1 MGSKLLQATRDGN
14 FESVLVNAVLV
25 NRQILVCRYPRVGR
39 RLGAIVCDNFNLL
52 WCASCSDAKN
62 YTVPGV
68 ETDPEHAGRSLES
81 GDGENGEAI
90 RVYIPQRYLVV
101 PGTAGLMGLSLGL
114 MRGGRQASL
123 QYLAENAHRQPRTV
137 EGWYFYK
144 KTKNYRVMWGAL
156 KEGGREATRLGA
168 IGLVWAGLEDGI
180 ERLAASTKLETME
193 KAKEV
198 GAGVGTGLVFG
209 AVYRLPMASFRRA
222 VVLGGVVG
230 LAMAGLREIQ
240 RLSRGRIDGTV

>member
-1 MGSKLLQATRDGN
+1 MSRT
-14 FESVLVNAVLV
+14 
-25 NRQILVCRYPRVGR
+25 
-39 RLGAIVCDNFNLL
+39 DNDDQGTL
-52 WCASCSDAKN
+52 
-62 YTVPGV
+62 T
-68 ETDPEHAGRSLES
+68 LES

-90 RVYIPQRYLVV
+90 RVYVPQRYLVV
-101 PGTAGLMGLSLGL
+101 PGTAGLVGLSLGL

-156 KEGGREATRLGA
+156 KEGGRESTRLGA

-180 ERLAASTKLETME
+180 ERLATSTKLETME

-198 GAGVGTGLVFG
+198 GAGVGT
-209 AVYRLPMASFRRA
+209 RA
-222 VVLGGVVG
+222 GVWRC
-230 LAMAGLREIQ
+230 L
-240 RLSRGRIDGTV
+240 